1 MQSQK
6 ATSTIMTANTK
17 NKKRGSV
24 APASTP
30 ASASTPATAPVGTP
44 SPRLLTA
51 DRGVLFLRLFVAT
64 LLFTQ
69 AITKSQDYLMIE
81 NEYPSIWGITSDQV
95 VTIVGLLELG
105 AGVLLAI
112 GLFTRIAAAVM
123 VVVMF
128 GAAFL
133 FFPGQTFAQAEL
145 HVVYAGIYIFLL
157 IVGAGR
163 FSLDSLLRLGER

>member
-1 MQSQK
+1 M
-6 ATSTIMTANTK
+6 
-17 NKKRGSV
+17 
-24 APASTP
+24 
-30 ASASTPATAPVGTP
+30 
-44 SPRLLTA
+44 
-51 DRGVLFLRLFVAT
+51 LFLRLFVAT

-69 AITKSQDYLMIE
+69 AITKSQDYLLIE
-81 NEYPSIWGITSDQV
+81 NQYPSIWGITSDQV

-112 GLFTRIAAAVM
+112 GLFTRVASAVM

-163 FSLDSLLRLGER
+163 FSLDSLLRLTA